1 MTLHRAT
8 YDRPGWSVIRSEDC
22 GRHWTPVSS
31 HPTARSA
38 RAHIDSIEGRLSP
51 LRSGPAD
58 LSPASGPVRS
68 DELPG
73 NGPVFPLPAPHSP
86 EAALG
91 RVRAGRSRRE
101 VGKAAER

>member
-1 MTLHRAT
+1 VTQLRAGYTGTAWQVERSDNGLH
-8 YDRPGWSVIRSEDC
+8 PEVIAIL
-22 GRHWTPVSS
+22 
-31 HPTARSA
+31 PTGSSA
-38 RAHIDSIEGRLSP
+38 RAFIDSIEGRLSP
-51 LRSGPAD
+51 LRSGPDD

-73 NGPVFPLPAPHSP
+73 NGPVLPLPAPHSP

-101 VGKAAER
+101 VGRAAER